1 MKKILLFLMMMV
13 SVSFAFT
20 FPTYYVYNGQ
30 SYKLN
35 SVNTYYNQ
43 RVCTNDS
50 VPLGLFYNP
59 SGSTIT
65 GSYREADSTIC
76 LELDRAGYGHRDS
89 GTVYNPDNSC
99 VSPNTIVNGE
109 CVTPE
114 TCDPV
119 GGQYTS
125 STTGQCVD
133 CSSFSGVSGKAMC
146 ACDARGS
153 TYSNQSVLI
162 TINYISGQYTWKES
176 RATCADGVQVLVY
189 TDPVSNTPT
198 DNNTT
203 TPTDNNTTTPPSD
216 TNTTTDG
223 NTTTPSQSDVVNAVK
238 DSSDKTIK
246 AINET
251 NTAIKS
257 VDTSVQAVNTTLQ
270 SSNTKL
276 DSMVS
281 KLSDSNALLSDSKN
295 IQSDVKNILS
305 SEFKETKAFREHLD
319 ARFKNLIDISLA
331 NGSQLNDISAHSA
344 ATANAVNA
352 QGDKIAGK
360 LDDILNAIKDGNG
373 TDMTATNDLLEKINK
388 DTNSTASGVS
398 TLHDDLNTSIELL
411 NNISTAFENNNS
423 FRVPD
428 VNESK
433 FELSDLLPD
442 NNWFETNK
450 LNLNFKNYGGG
461 CYCQTAEFRVA
472 GNTFVFPP
480 QEALD
485 VIPFDVISKIFM
497 AFIYVLGL
505 RDFLRN

>member
-1 MKKILLFLMMMV
+1 MV
-13 SVSFAFT
+13 SASFAFT

-30 SYKLN
+30 NYKLN

-59 SGSTIT
+59 AGSQIYA
-65 GSYREADSTIC
+65 SYTEVDSTIC

-89 GTVYNPDNSC
+89 GTVYYPDNSC

-109 CVTPE
+109 CVAPE
-114 TCDPV
+114 TCDPLA
-119 GGQYTS
+119 GQYTS
-125 STTGQCVD
+125 SSTGQCVD
-133 CSSFSGVSGKAMC
+133 CMGFSNFSGRASC
-146 ACDARGS
+146 ACDSMGS
-153 TYSNQSVLI
+153 TYSAQSVTIELI
-162 TINYISGQYTWKES
+162 QQFGQYNYKKS
-176 RATCADGVQVLVY
+176 YAKCDNGNNIAVY
-189 TDPVSNTPT
+189 YDPTPITPT

-223 NTTTPSQSDVVNAVK
+223 NTTTPLQSDVVNAVK

-305 SEFKETKAFREHLD
+305 SEFKQTSAFREHLD
-319 ARFKNLIDISLA
+319 ARFKNLIDVSLA
-331 NGSQLNDISAHSA
+331 NGSQLNDISAHA
-344 ATANAVNA
+344 ASTANAVNA

-388 DTNSTASGVS
+388 DTNSTASGVD

-433 FELSDLLPD
+433 FELSDLLPE

-472 GNTFVFPP
+472 GRTFVFPP